1 MFAWI
6 EGEITVFKWTD
17 HAEKNLRERRIKR
30 DLVEETLKQPDEVV
44 PGKKGRIIYH
54 KLVGDKLLRVV
65 VVENDL
71 IITVY
76 LTRKIQK
83 YWRGGRR

>member
-17 HAEKNLRERRIKR
+17 HAEKNLKERRIKR

-65 VVENDL
+65 VENDL